1 MSAERRLLTIGHSY
15 VVAHNRRL
23 AHEMAVQGR
32 GRWRVIAIAPSRFH
46 GDLREIAT
54 EEIQGEASELRQVA
68 VRFDRSP
75 HLMWYGGLRGL
86 MQGSWDVVHCW
97 EEPYVL
103 AAAQIAACT
112 PRAATFIP
120 ATFQNIDKVYPWPLS
135 AFEQRVM
142 QRADGWIAFGHTI
155 RETLASRAGYRLKPA
170 HVIAPGVDLSVFT
183 PNRDAGAAI
192 RQRCGWSAGAF
203 VVGFVGRFVP
213 EKGVN
218 VLCEALR
225 ESKAD
230 WRALFVGG
238 GPCEPQL
245 RRFETEQR
253 GRVRVVTSVAHADV
267 PHWMNAM
274 TVLCAPSV
282 TTPRWREQFGRMLV
296 EAMGCGVPVVA
307 SASGEIPHVVAD
319 AGILVRE
326 GDPADLAAAID
337 SLIENT
343 GLQRTLASRGREQA
357 HARFSL
363 PVVARQ
369 HLDFFEALVEARA
382 AA

>member
-1 MSAERRLLTIGHSY
+1 MPAERRLLTIGHSY

-32 GRWRVIAIAPSRFH
+32 GRWRVTAIAPVRFH
-46 GDLREIAT
+46 GDLREMAT
-54 EEIQGEASELRQVA
+54 EAIPDEASELRRAA
-68 VRFDRSP
+68 VRLDRSP
-75 HLMWYGGLRGL
+75 HLMWYAGLRGV
-86 MQGSWDVVHCW
+86 MQGAWDVVHCW

-103 AAAQIAACT
+103 AAAQVAACT
-112 PRAATFIP
+112 ARGATFVP
-120 ATFQNIDKVYPWPLS
+120 ATFQNVDKAYPWPLS
-135 AFEQRVM
+135 AFERRVM

-155 RETLASRAGYRLKPA
+155 RETLDGRAAYRMKPA
-170 HVIAPGVDLSVFT
+170 HVIAPGVDSSIFT
-183 PNRDAGAAI
+183 PDREAGSAI
-192 RQRCGWSAGAF
+192 RQRCGWSDGAF

-213 EKGVN
+213 EKGVD
-218 VLCEALR
+218 VLCDALR
-225 ESKAD
+225 ASKSD

-238 GPCEPQL
+238 GPLEPEL

-253 GRVRVVTSVAHADV
+253 GRVRVVTSVPHADV

-274 TVLCAPSV
+274 TILCAPSV
-282 TTPRWREQFGRMLV
+282 TTAGWREQFGRMLI
-296 EAMGCGVPVVA
+296 EAMACGVSVVA

-326 GDPADLAAAID
+326 GDAVDLAAAID
-337 SLIENT
+337 RVLENA
-343 GLQRTLASRGREQA
+343 GLRRTLAAQGRERVHA
-357 HARFSL
+357 HFSW

-369 HLDFFEALVEARA
+369 HLGFFETLVETRA